1 MYLNANFSFN
11 KSNAYHKSGSNGKN
25 IILLKRNNLKQ
36 KNGKYVINSYNNIKE
51 KEIVDT
57 NENSSDISFYNTSL
71 KNQILSPEDEDDIY
85 QNGNLY
91 NNNENINKKNESI
104 HKYTDDI
111 DCNFLSIKNINN
123 SNYINENI
131 YSNSRFPNE
140 QNKKTLILDLD
151 ETLVHS
157 SFQPLVMNKETI
169 KPDIFFKIFFNN
181 KYYDINVYKRPFL
194 NKFLK
199 EMKKIFII
207 YVFTASIEKYA
218 QPLLDQLDTH
228 NCITKKLY
236 RESCTLSEG
245 KYIKD
250 LKSLNLKLNDVIIL
264 DNNPWSYKY
273 NKKNGL
279 PIKSWHFDKN
289 DNELL
294 KIIPLLKYLS
304 TVNDVRKYIP
314 YIVENDEINF
324 NKISSLI
331 NPNNKRKSHS
341 VDKKIVNNY
350 QHKKMNLNKTI
361 NYNKYEEMKVN
372 FLSNH
377 CPETINFRE
386 PVPNKVSKMPIDN
399 NKNQKNGNAQNQNK
413 NFYYNY
419 SFQSY
424 KNDINRKNSNKRRNK
439 SNSLSVVNFNSC
451 INELDIN
458 LMENNNVN
466 ILRNKCNNKF
476 DRSCNNFYI
485 NSKYSFVINQQQEND
500 KNKEEFKDQYPY
512 LNIDNNNI
520 FNNNLYHNNNKIEE
534 NKQSNS
540 NSINNNI
547 INNNVNKSKLNKS
560 NTNKIPFSNSRKNEN
575 KIELNI
581 KIPRRILN
589 NKKNSCKLYKKN
601 YNYLYKNY
609 ESYENDY
616 NTITPLIKLND
627 NYVQLRKNNT
637 IEALGKNNVNSIR
650 NIICY
655 NSSNCIN
662 TLNNNNNVNNN
673 INDIIN
679 NINNNININV
689 NANSKPITKVNSAY
703 NSNNN
708 SKKNTINYEHN
719 YDTTIDK
726 KTATINDANIKNCNN
741 CNINTKLFSNNI
753 KHTRRN
759 ESHNNFN
766 NLKNNSNTINTL
778 NANTINNNESSSYFI
793 NKDEKKISKKSSN
806 QKVLSERI
814 NKNFNLNDNKFNN
827 NLFDNYSLKKEKINL
842 EEKNCYVKRKMK
854 LKNCLLNNKNIC
866 KENTKSNYCEEKYN
880 NLNLIDD
887 IPSSARIH
895 TKKYNF

>member
-1 MYLNANFSFN
+1 M
-11 KSNAYHKSGSNGKN
+11 
-25 IILLKRNNLKQ
+25 
-36 KNGKYVINSYNNIKE
+36 
-51 KEIVDT
+51 
-57 NENSSDISFYNTSL
+57 
-71 KNQILSPEDEDDIY
+71 SPEEEDDIY
-85 QNGNLY
+85 HNGNLY
-91 NNNENINKKNESI
+91 NNNNENKNKKNESMQ
-104 HKYTDDI
+104 KYNDDI
-111 DCNFLSIKNINN
+111 DFNFLSIKNMNN
-123 SNYINENI
+123 SNYIYENI
-131 YSNSRFPNE
+131 YSNPRANDE
-140 QNKKTLILDLD
+140 NKKTLILDLD

-157 SFQPLVMNKETI
+157 SFQPLILNKEII

-218 QPLLDQLDTH
+218 KPLLDQLDTH

-304 TVNDVRKYIP
+304 TVNDVRKSIP

-324 NKISSLI
+324 NKINSLV
-331 NPNNKRKSHS
+331 NLNNKRKSHS
-341 VDKKIVNNY
+341 VDKKIMNNY
-350 QHKKMNLNKTI
+350 QYKKINLNKTI
-361 NYNKYEEMKVN
+361 NYNKYEEIKVN
-372 FLSNH
+372 FLNSH
-377 CPETINFRE
+377 CPETINFKE
-386 PVPNKVSKMPIDN
+386 PIQNKVPKMPLDN
-399 NKNQKNGNAQNQNK
+399 SKNQKNFNPQNQNK

-424 KNDINRKNSNKRRNK
+424 KNDINRKNSNKKRNK

-458 LMENNNVN
+458 FMENNNVN

-500 KNKEEFKDQYPY
+500 KNKEEFKDQYY
-512 LNIDNNNI
+512 YINIDNNNI
-520 FNNNLYHNNNKIEE
+520 LSNKLYNNKNKLEENKDSNNNTINNNKI
-534 NKQSNS
+534 
-540 NSINNNI
+540 
-547 INNNVNKSKLNKS
+547 NNNVVKSKLNKS

-637 IEALGKNNVNSIR
+637 IEALGKNNINSIR

-662 TLNNNNNVNNN
+662 TLNNNINLNSN
-673 INDIIN
+673 INDIKN
-679 NINNNININV
+679 NINSNILANV
-689 NANSKPITKVNSAY
+689 NANSKSITKVNSVY

-719 YDTTIDK
+719 YDINFDK
-726 KTATINDANIKNCNN
+726 KTSTINEPNIKNCNN
-741 CNINTKLFSNNI
+741 ININSKLFSNNL
-753 KHTRRN
+753 KHSRRN
-759 ESHNNFN
+759 DSHNNFN
-766 NLKNNSNTINTL
+766 NLKNNSNTINTI
-778 NANTINNNESSSYFI
+778 NSNTINNNERSSYFI
-793 NKDEKKISKKSSN
+793 NKDDKKMSKKSSN
-806 QKVLSERI
+806 PKVLSERI

-854 LKNCLLNNKNIC
+854 LKNCLLNNKNVC

-895 TKKYNF
+895 AKKYNF